1 MKGARRSILILPL
14 VFVLAAFS
22 SFFFYSPYRRM
33 IRYFYRVFT
42 HNKIHLFG
50 KDFPIFPSDY
60 LVISFGICCVVLVAL
75 LFRHRFVQGLYRVL
89 LTLALF
95 FLCILL
101 FCYFKSAMAL
111 AACTTCKGIL
121 MLNFSAIRYDVIFI
135 TSVLIALLPLVLM
148 EVIWQVKRKQ

>member
-14 VFVLAAFS
+14 VFVVTAFS
-22 SFFFYSPYRRM
+22 SFFFYGPYRRM

-50 KDFPIFPSDY
+50 KDLRFFPGDY
-60 LVISFGICCVVLVAL
+60 LVVSFGICCVVLVAL
-75 LFRHRFVQGLYRVL
+75 LFRHRFMQGLYRVL

-95 FLCILL
+95 FLCTLL

-121 MLNFSAIRYDVIFI
+121 VLNFGAIRYDVIFI
-135 TSVLIALLPLVLM
+135 TSVLIALLPLVVM
-148 EVIWQVKRKQ
+148 EVTWQVRRRR